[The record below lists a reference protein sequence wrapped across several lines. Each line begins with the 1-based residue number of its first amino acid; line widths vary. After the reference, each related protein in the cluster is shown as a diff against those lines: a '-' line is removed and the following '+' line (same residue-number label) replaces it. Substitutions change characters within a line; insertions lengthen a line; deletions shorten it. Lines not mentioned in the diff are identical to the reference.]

1 MIQVTDKA
9 LTQIKKIMESE
20 NKKDQLLRIGVRS
33 GGCSGLS
40 YVMEFSQEQLPNDE
54 VIEMN
59 GVKILVD
66 VFSAMYLKGSELDFS
81 DGLNGAGFEFK
92 NPNAER
98 SCGCGQSFSA

>member
-9 LTQIKKIMESE
+9 LAQIKNIMEAE
-20 NKKDQLLRIGVRS
+20 NKKDHALRIGVRS

-40 YVMEFSQEQLPNDE
+40 YVMEFSKEPLPNDE
-54 VIEMN
+54 VLDID
-59 GVKILVD
+59 GVRILID
-66 VFSAMYLKGSELDFS
+66 VFSGMYLKGSELHFS

-92 NPNAER
+92 NPNAAR

>member
-1 MIQVTDKA
+1 MIQISEKA
-9 LTQIKKIMESE
+9 LTQIKRIMEAE
-20 NKKDQLLRIGVRS
+20 NRQGQALRIGVRS

-40 YVMEFSQEQLPNDE
+40 YVMEFSGEQLPNDE
-54 VIEMN
+54 VVEMD
-59 GVKILVD
+59 GVRILVD

-92 NPNAER
+92 NPNAAR

>member
-1 MIQVTDKA
+1 MIHITEKA
-9 LTQIKKIMESE
+9 LDQIKNIMKTE
-20 NKKDQLLRIGVRS
+20 NKEDHALRIGVRS

-40 YVMEFSQEQLPNDE
+40 YVMEFSKEQLPNDE
-54 VIEMN
+54 IIEKD

-66 VFSAMYLKGSELDFS
+66 VFSGMYLKDSELHFS

-92 NPNAER
+92 NPNAAR

>member
-9 LTQIKKIMESE
+9 LTQIKRIMESE
-20 NKKDQLLRIGVRS
+20 NKQDQLLRIGVRS

-92 NPNAER
+92 NPNAAR

>member
-9 LTQIKKIMESE
+9 LAQIKNIMQAE
-20 NKKDQLLRIGVRS
+20 NKKDHSLRIGVRS

-40 YVMEFSQEQLPNDE
+40 YVMEFSKEILPNDE
-54 VIEMN
+54 VLEVD
-59 GVKILVD
+59 GVKILID
-66 VFSAMYLKGSELDFS
+66 VFSGMYLKDSELDFS

-92 NPNAER
+92 NPNAAR

>member
-9 LTQIKKIMESE
+9 LTQIKKIMEAE
-20 NKKDQLLRIGVRS
+20 NKNDQLLRIGVRS

-40 YVMEFSQEQLPNDE
+40 YIMEFSDEQLPNDE
-54 VIEMN
+54 LLEMD

-92 NPNAER
+92 NPNAAR

>member
-9 LTQIKKIMESE
+9 LAQIRNIMEAE
-20 NKKDQLLRIGVRS
+20 NKKDHALRIGVRS

-40 YVMEFSQEQLPNDE
+40 YVMEFSKETLPNDE
-54 VIEMN
+54 VLEVD
-59 GVKILVD
+59 GVRILID
-66 VFSAMYLKGSELDFS
+66 VFSGMYLKGSELDFS

-92 NPNAER
+92 NPNAAR

>member
-9 LTQIKKIMESE
+9 LAQIKNIMEAE
-20 NKKDQLLRIGVRS
+20 DKQDHLLRIGVRS

-40 YVMEFSQEQLPNDE
+40 YVMEFSKEQLPNDE

-59 GVKILVD
+59 GIKILVD
-66 VFSAMYLKGSELDFS
+66 VFSAMYLKDSELDFS

-92 NPNAER
+92 NPNAAR

>member
-92 NPNAER
+92 NPNAAR

>member
-9 LTQIKKIMESE
+9 LAQIRNIMEAE
-20 NKKDQLLRIGVRS
+20 NKKDQALRIGVRS

-40 YVMEFSQEQLPNDE
+40 YVMEFSKETLPNDE
-54 VIEMN
+54 VLEVD
-59 GVKILVD
+59 GVKILID
-66 VFSAMYLKGSELDFS
+66 VFSGMYLKGSELDFS

-92 NPNAER
+92 NPNAAR